1 MEIAIR
7 ACHAGDA
14 AVLALVGQ
22 ATFLETYAGD
32 MEVSDLLAHC
42 QVEHGAA
49 RYAGW
54 LADPAYRLWIAE
66 AAAGQA
72 PVGYAVVCP
81 PDLPMPTD
89 EGDLELLRIYVLHR
103 FHGTGLGAR
112 LMQTACDTAAAAG
125 AGRMFVSLY
134 DDNHQARAF
143 YARQGFADAGRR
155 PFRIG
160 ASVYDDLVMVR
171 PLVSVSASSSA
182 SSRRS

>member
-1 MEIAIR
+1 MEIGIR

-14 AVLALVGQ
+14 PALALVGQ
-22 ATFLETYAGD
+22 ATFLQTYAGD
-32 MEVSDLLAHC
+32 MRLADLLAHC
-42 QVEHGAA
+42 EGEHGAA

-54 LADPAYRLWIAE
+54 LADPAFRLWIAE
-66 AAAGQA
+66 ATEGQA

-81 PDLPMPTD
+81 PDLPMLTD
-89 EGDLELLRIYVLHR
+89 DGDLELLRIYVLHR

-112 LMQTACDTAAAAG
+112 LMRLVCETAAAAG

-171 PLVSVSASSSA
+171 PLVPVSASSSE